1 MHAPDAHVLLLNKP
15 YGVVCQFSAEGSGR
29 PTLAAFIDRPGVYP
43 AGRLDADS
51 EGLVVLTD
59 DGRLQ
64 ARITAPRHKLTKCYW
79 VQVEGTP
86 TQAGLDRLRAG
97 VDLAD
102 GPTRPVR
109 VDAIPEPEAL
119 WPRSPPIRVRRAI
132 PTAWL
137 EVTLTEGRNRQV
149 RRMTAAVGLPTLRLI
164 RHAVGPWSISG
175 LASGSW
181 REVAAGPML

>member
-1 MHAPDAHVLLLNKP
+1 MHAPDARVLLFNKP

-51 EGLVVLTD
+51 EGLVVLTN

-64 ARITAPRHKLTKCYW
+64 ARIAQPRRKLAKRYW

-86 TQAGLDRLRAG
+86 TAAGLDRLRAG

-102 GPTRPVR
+102 GPTLPAR
-109 VDAIPEPEAL
+109 VAAIPEPETL
-119 WPRSPPIRVRRAI
+119 WPRSPPIRLRQAI

-137 EVTLTEGRNRQV
+137 EVILTEGRNRQV
-149 RRMTAAVGLPTLRLI
+149 RRMTAAVGMPTLRLI
-164 RHAVGPWSISG
+164 RHAVGPWSIAG
-175 LASGSW
+175 LAPGSW
-181 REVAAGPML
+181 REMAVGPVL